1 MTGMRQT
8 CTDHA
13 TCCGQ
18 HFHGLGAFDAH
29 RAGGICRDAGDV
41 TYRTGKRT
49 GENVLQVWT
58 DDGYCD
64 KMRGCW
70 VDGKRVQHEHPVT
83 VWQIATTDEQRS
95 RLQGAWGSQGDES
108 DAQMGFAL

>member
-1 MTGMRQT
+1 MTEGNKRQT

-29 RAGGICRDAGDV
+29 RAGGICRDADDA
-41 TYRTGKRT
+41 TYRTGKRIGT
-49 GENVLQVWT
+49 SMLQSWT

-64 KMRGCW
+64 KLPGCW
-70 VDGKRVQHEHPVT
+70 ADGKRVKYEHPVT
-83 VWQIATTDEQRS
+83 IWQIATTEEQRS
-95 RLQGAWGSQGDES
+95 RLQGAWAPDGNES
-108 DAQMGFAL
+108 DS